1 MKKVYM
7 QPQTAV
13 FNAEPET
20 LVATSAP
27 IDKTSGDGNGLNSD
41 EILTKQ
47 RGEWDIWEK

>member
-1 MKKVYM
+1 M

-20 LVATSAP
+20 LIAASVP
-27 IDKTSGDGNGLNSD
+27 VDKTGGNGLNTD

-47 RGEWDIWEK
+47 HGEWDIWEK